1 MMRPQGGNMTTTV
14 AEMTKEE
21 LQELIGAIVEEKL
34 LQLFADPDEGL
45 EVQDDLRDR
54 LRQQQRAV
62 AAGARGESLDDLL
75 AQLGLDPA

>member
-1 MMRPQGGNMTTTV
+1 MATTV

-45 EVQDDLRDR
+45 QVQDALRDR
-54 LRQQQRAV
+54 LLRQQRTVAV
-62 AAGARGESLDDLL
+62 GERGASLDDVL
-75 AQLGLDPA
+75 AELGLDPA

>member
-1 MMRPQGGNMTTTV
+1 MTATV

-45 EVQDDLRDR
+45 YVQDELRDR
-54 LRQQQRAV
+54 LLRQQRAV
-62 AAGARGESLDDLL
+62 VAGERGESIDDVL

>member
-1 MMRPQGGNMTTTV
+1 MTTTV

-54 LRQQQRAV
+54 LRQQLRAV

>member
-1 MMRPQGGNMTTTV
+1 MTTTV

-45 EVQDDLRDR
+45 HVQDELRDR
-54 LRQQQRAV
+54 LLRQERSV
-62 AAGARGESLDDLL
+62 AAGERGQSLDDVL
-75 AQLGLDPA
+75 AQLELDAQ

>member
-1 MMRPQGGNMTTTV
+1 MTTTV

-45 EVQDDLRDR
+45 QVQDALRDR
-54 LRQQQRAV
+54 LLRQQRTV
-62 AAGARGESLDDLL
+62 AAGERGASLDDVL

>member
-1 MMRPQGGNMTTTV
+1 MSTTV

-34 LQLFADPDEGL
+34 LQLFSDPDEGMQ
-45 EVQDDLRDR
+45 VQDALRDR
-54 LRQQQRAV
+54 LLRQQRTV
-62 AAGARGESLDDLL
+62 AAGERGLLLDDVL

>member
-1 MMRPQGGNMTTTV
+1 MATTV

-45 EVQDDLRDR
+45 QVQDALRDR
-54 LRQQQRAV
+54 LLRQQRTV
-62 AAGARGESLDDLL
+62 AAGERGASLDDVL
-75 AQLGLDPA
+75 AELGLDPA

>member
-1 MMRPQGGNMTTTV
+1 MTTTV

-45 EVQDDLRDR
+45 QVQDALRDR
-54 LRQQQRAV
+54 LLRQQRTV
-62 AAGARGESLDDLL
+62 AAGERGASLDDVL
-75 AQLGLDPA
+75 AELGLDPA

>member
-1 MMRPQGGNMTTTV
+1 MTATV

-34 LQLFADPDEGL
+34 LQLFADPDGGL
-45 EVQDDLRDR
+45 YVQDELRDR
-54 LRQQQRAV
+54 LLRQQRAV
-62 AAGARGESLDDLL
+62 VAGERGESIDDVL